1 MTISASPEV
10 MDVCKELVQT
20 AQPVIEAVSAIHV
33 TNSQIIYYVSCA
45 FLVGWFIGTF
55 FHVVTGLILGWLDA
69 PKAVRND

>member
-1 MTISASPEV
+1 MISASPEV

-33 TNSQIIYYVSCA
+33 TNSQIIQYVTYGFVA
-45 FLVGWFIGTF
+45 
-55 FHVVTGLILGWLDA
+55 GWLFAAIIHVLIDFFVAWLEA

>member
-1 MTISASPEV
+1 MISASPEV

-33 TNSQIIYYVSCA
+33 TNSQIILYVTYGFVA
-45 FLVGWFIGTF
+45 
-55 FHVVTGLILGWLDA
+55 GWLFAAIIHVLIDFVVACLEA